1 MSHSL
6 QNSFLSAFGA
16 IVTATLFVGAS
27 IMPAFN
33 HVSSLVI

>member
-6 QNSFLSAFGA
+6 QNSFLAALGA
-16 IVTATLFVGAS
+16 ITTAALFLGAS

-33 HVSSLVI
+33 LSSTLVI